1 MENKLPLVSVIIP
14 VYKTEKYLEKCVRS
28 VMGQTYRNLEIILV
42 DDGSPDRC
50 PELCDNFAD
59 EDERVIVIH
68 KENGGLSDARNK
80 GITSSTGDF
89 IFFLDSD
96 DYISEKAIEIL
107 LSRSIKCNADI
118 VCGDYYSVDDTG
130 KTIDMGLGCPDITL
144 STDEAIDYFAM
155 KSWGAWGKLYKSE
168 IHKTVQFP
176 FGKIHEDEAIMF
188 HLLFRCKTIALVS
201 EKIYF
206 YLQRKGSITSIGY
219 SKRKM
224 DWFWAWEKNTELL
237 IEVKSGSLDKCI
249 SKTWDVA
256 LYNIGNLIGS
266 EDNRQEL
273 DQLSAFSKKN
283 WRKIV
288 FNKYVKFTK
297 KIRLLLFLISN
308 HININCLYCRF
319 YRAIGR
325 MK

>member
-28 VMGQTYRNLEIILV
+28 VMDQTYRYLEIILV
-42 DDGSPDRC
+42 DDGSPDGC
-50 PELCDNFAD
+50 PEMCDKFAD
-59 EDERVIVIH
+59 EDERVTVIH

-80 GITSSTGDF
+80 GMASSTGDY

-96 DYISEKAIEIL
+96 DYISDNAIEIL
-107 LSRSIKCNADI
+107 LSRSIKYNADI
-118 VCGDYYSVDDTG
+118 VCGDCYSVDETG
-130 KTIDMGLGCPDITL
+130 KTIDVGIGYSDIIL

-155 KSWGAWGKLYKSE
+155 KSWGAWGKLYKSK
-168 IHKTVQFP
+168 IQKAVQFP

-188 HLLFRCKTIALVS
+188 HLLYRCKTIALVS
-201 EKIYF
+201 ENIYF
-206 YLQRKGSITSIGY
+206 YLKREGSITSVSY

-237 IEVKSGSLDKCI
+237 TVNNSNSLGKCI

-266 EDNRQEL
+266 GDNRTEL
-273 DQLSAFSKKN
+273 GQLSDFSKKN
-283 WRKIV
+283 WSKIV

-297 KIRLLLFLISN
+297 KIRVFLFIISN
-308 HININCLYCRF
+308 PIKKNCLYCRF